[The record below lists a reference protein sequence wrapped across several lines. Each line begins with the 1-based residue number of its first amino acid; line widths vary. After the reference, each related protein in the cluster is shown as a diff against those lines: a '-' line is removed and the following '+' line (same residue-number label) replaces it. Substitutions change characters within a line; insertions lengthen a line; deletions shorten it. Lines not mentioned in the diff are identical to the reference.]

1 MSRYLYEFISSLI
14 MTKVALTAI
23 LRVEPR
29 KNSAR
34 RLLLFVAVVGSGTFI
49 QYLLSILAQ

>member
-34 RLLLFVAVVGSGTFI
+34 RLLLFVVVVGSGTII